1 MVIIENKKLSPFTKK
16 KNVAVAAAMC
26 IQSNSFIKYDDW
38 LVLAE
43 CIFFKKG
50 RWWGREDLLQFLL
63 YNNWS
68 IID

>member
-1 MVIIENKKLSPFTKK
+1 MVIIENKKLSSFTKK

-43 CIFFKKG
+43 CIFLKKG
-50 RWWGREDLLQFLL
+50 DDEEEKTF
-63 YNNWS
+63 YNVWS

>member
-1 MVIIENKKLSPFTKK
+1 MVIIENKKLSSFTK

-50 RWWGREDLLQFLL
+50 RWRRREDLLQFLL